1 MYSSEHLLYLKRQK
15 RKTLFVRFM
24 QVAIIAT
31 LIIIWQLLADFHLIN
46 TFITSSPKEVI
57 HTILNLHQSNN
68 LYHHIGITIYE
79 TFLSFGIGTLL
90 GFIIATILWWFPT
103 LSRIIDPYLTILNS
117 LPKVA
122 LGPILIIWAGAGM
135 ESIIWMA
142 LLISVII
149 TIMNVYQGFMETD
162 SDMMKLMKT
171 FQANKT
177 QIYFKLM
184 LPSSFSNVVSALKI
198 NISMSLIGS

>member
-1 MYSSEHLLYLKRQK
+1 M
-15 RKTLFVRFM
+15 
-24 QVAIIAT
+24 
-31 LIIIWQLLADFHLIN
+31 
-46 TFITSSPKEVI
+46 
-57 HTILNLHQSNN
+57 HQSNN

-122 LGPILIIWAGAGM
+122 LGPILIIWAGAVM

-149 TIMNVYQGFMETD
+149 TIMNVYQGFMETVRFE
-162 SDMMKLMKT
+162 LT
-171 FQANKT
+171 
-177 QIYFKLM
+177 
-184 LPSSFSNVVSALKI
+184 SAILQRYYNYQLYHI
-198 NISMSLIGS
+198 PIIPILC